1 MDFELEPSKIFFK
14 KPEKK
19 TDTVIID
26 LGTYE
31 IKAGFLNDVC
41 LIIPNRIFKY
51 KNKVDFNP
59 FPNANKLSMFEADVI
74 TNFDVLEL
82 IFNLIFEKYLHI
94 TQFNKIILMTTPCS
108 PTNPALVDFL
118 FEKYKFKEIQIGYDF
133 IYAYHK
139 YFNMDD
145 CLIVSISYSN
155 VFVAYVFQNQITY
168 IQKIPFGIAD
178 LLEYI
183 KQSMQLRFKNF
194 RKDYGGLIYH
204 LRVALNYREDAL
216 NILEKMYNKDYSST
230 LFLSDE
236 QVEETENSEEIK
248 SNKPI
253 PKSNFIEIPNI
264 DYALLETDDNNLS
277 KERISEKKKNKLIFY
292 STLARLKSKI
302 AQSMEIL
309 TEILENNLDELEK
322 KNNITQYIKN
332 KKAKFEILKNKLKER
347 ENLRKNV
354 KNKKTIEYIVKYKEY
369 GLTEEEFNLQDKI
382 AEAEDLDLE
391 NKLLKQLNDEA
402 ASIKALDPNF
412 IPFHAT
418 TFEILRGLNI
428 NRDCIAIELIK
439 WPEIFFHPQILNM
452 QTMGLSEIL
461 SNISKEVSIKN
472 VLITGGMGHLTGLT
486 ERIYS
491 ELICR
496 SKTGDIIIKTVDNTQ
511 TDPFNGC
518 YFSPLFQTYK
528 K

>member
-1 MDFELEPSKIFFK
+1 MDFELEASKIFFK

-19 TDTVIID
+19 TDIIVIDI
-26 LGTYE
+26 GTYE
-31 IKAGFLNDVC
+31 IKAGFLHDIC

-59 FPNANKLSMFEADVI
+59 FPNANRLSMFETDVI

-82 IFNLIFEKYLHI
+82 IFDLIFEKYLRI
-94 TQFNKIILMTTPCS
+94 TQFNKIILTTTPCS
-108 PTNPALVDFL
+108 PTNSALIDFL

-139 YFNMDD
+139 WFDMED
-145 CLIVSISYSN
+145 CLIISISYSN
-155 VFVAYVFQNQITY
+155 IFVTYVCQNQITY
-168 IQKIPFGIAD
+168 IQKIPFGISD

-204 LRVALNYREDAL
+204 LRVALNYKEDAL
-216 NILEKMYNKDYSST
+216 NILKKMYNKDYSST

-236 QVEETENSEEIK
+236 QIEDTENSEEIK
-248 SNKPI
+248 LNKHI
-253 PKSNFIEIPNI
+253 PKPNSIEIPNI
-264 DYALLETDDNNLS
+264 DYLLLETDDSNLS
-277 KERISEKKKNKLIFY
+277 KEKISEKKKNKLIFY
-292 STLARLKSKI
+292 STLARLRSKI
-302 AQSMEIL
+302 TQSMEVL
-309 TEILENNLDELEK
+309 TEILENNLDELKK

-332 KKAKFEILKNKLKER
+332 KKAKFEILKSKLKER
-347 ENLRKNV
+347 ENLRKNA

-369 GLTEEEFNLQDKI
+369 GLTEEEFKLQDKI

-391 NKLLKQLNDEA
+391 NKLLRQLNDEA
-402 ASIKALDPNF
+402 ASIKILDPDF

-418 TFEILRGLNI
+418 PFEILRGLNI

-452 QTMGLSEIL
+452 QTMGLSEVL
-461 SNISKEVSIKN
+461 SNISKEVPIKN
-472 VLITGGMGHLTGLT
+472 VLITGGMAHLPGLT

-496 SKTGDIIIKTVDNTQ
+496 SKTGNIIIKTVDNTQ

>member
-145 CLIVSISYSN
+145 CLIISISYSN

-369 GLTEEEFNLQDKI
+369 GLTEEEFNLQDQI
-382 AEAEDLDLE
+382 AEAEVLDLE
-391 NKLLKQLNDEA
+391 NK
-402 ASIKALDPNF
+402 
-412 IPFHAT
+412 
-418 TFEILRGLNI
+418 
-428 NRDCIAIELIK
+428 DCIAIELIK